1 VNIEFKKSFAKD
13 LKKKAKDA
21 NLRSRVQEI
30 IQQVDDAEH
39 MDDIRNLK
47 KLRAEG
53 NYFRIRFGDY
63 RIGLTIEGDTVCFVR
78 CLHRSEIYRY
88 FP

>member
-1 VNIEFKKSFAKD
+1 MNLEFKKSFAKD
-13 LKKKAKDA
+13 LKKKANDA
-21 NLRSRVQEI
+21 TLRSRVQEV
-30 IQQVDDAEH
+30 IQQVDDANRMEGV
-39 MDDIRNLK
+39 RNLK

-53 NYFRIRFGDY
+53 NYFRLRLGDY

>member
-1 VNIEFKKSFAKD
+1 VNLEFKKSFAKD
-13 LKKKAKDA
+13 LKKKAKEA
-21 NLRSRVQEI
+21 NLLSRVQEI
-30 IQQVDDAEH
+30 VQQVDDADRI
-39 MDDIRNLK
+39 DDIKNLK
-47 KLRAEG
+47 KLKAEG
-53 NYFRIRFGDY
+53 NYYRIRFGDY